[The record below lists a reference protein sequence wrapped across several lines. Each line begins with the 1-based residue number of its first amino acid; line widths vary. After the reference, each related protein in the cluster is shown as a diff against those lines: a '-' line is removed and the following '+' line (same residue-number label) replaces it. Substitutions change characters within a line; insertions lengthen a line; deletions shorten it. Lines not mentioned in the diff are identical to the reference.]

1 MKAKLKGLKDRL
13 TPGRN
18 DAVRMIIFYI
28 CRVTARA
35 DYDDKGRV
43 AVVTGRAALG
53 LKELVPGRDP
63 VIE

>member
-18 DAVRMIIFYI
+18 DAVRMTNFYVCYVI
-28 CRVTARA
+28 ARA

-43 AVVTGRAALG
+43 ALESGRAALG
-53 LKELVPGRDP
+53 LKELVPGCDP